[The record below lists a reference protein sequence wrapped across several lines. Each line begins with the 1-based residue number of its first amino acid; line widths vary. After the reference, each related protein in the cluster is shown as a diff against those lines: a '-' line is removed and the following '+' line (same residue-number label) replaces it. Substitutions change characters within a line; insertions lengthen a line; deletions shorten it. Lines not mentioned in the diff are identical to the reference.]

1 MVWIC
6 KNQAEN
12 QELRQRVDKLSATK
26 TTATTSVEER
36 IIAQLEASITTLAE
50 QVHMLEQEKDE
61 DA

>member
-1 MVWIC
+1 MQ
-6 KNQAEN
+6 KQAEN
-12 QELRQRVDKLSATK
+12 QELRERVDKLSAKK

-36 IIAQLEASITTLAE
+36 IIAQLEASITSLAE